1 MPSPPHCPA
10 ESREGEKEGKCR
22 GKRDAAFKTY
32 GNNDLNIMAETYSK
46 TKLKRMKPCV
56 AENQQDISHRE
67 TLKNAEFPAG
77 TEGSVGPA
85 AVWWN
90 REQLPAVETLY
101 ALMLKSAVSHLENQ
115 HWDLVPDLPHPS
127 TVKPTLQRLYEQ
139 QWCDLSEEV
148 DPFPQPTSPKCQ
160 LRPDQQTRSVTD
172 ISDTLLSSHSQQRH
186 DGKMVPTQALKKRCW
201 QGESSSAGCSSVR
214 EEGRKAEEHEKV
226 EKVKRETGAVNR
238 HTNQVT
244 VFDRRAPLQEEGENN
259 KAVTEDKEEEDVQ
272 GSGRRDGGVAGG
284 ELQSCPMCLLVFP
297 AGFTQMDCDGHL
309 AQCLS
314 EMNVDM
320 TW

>member
-1 MPSPPHCPA
+1 MT
-10 ESREGEKEGKCR
+10 
-22 GKRDAAFKTY
+22 D
-32 GNNDLNIMAETYSK
+32 TYSK

-56 AENQQDISHRE
+56 AENQQDVSNRKTE
-67 TLKNAEFPAG
+67 KKKQRLSAEFPAG
-77 TEGSVGPA
+77 TDGS
-85 AVWWN
+85 VWWN
-90 REQLPAVETLY
+90 REQLPGVETLY
-101 ALMLKSAVSHLENQ
+101 ALMLRSAVPHLENQ

-127 TVKPTLQRLYEQ
+127 TVKPTPQQLYEQ
-139 QWCDLSEEV
+139 RWCDLSEEV
-148 DPFPQPTSPKCQ
+148 GAFPPPTPPSPKCQ
-160 LRPDQQTRSVTD
+160 LRPDQQTSAAADT
-172 ISDTLLSSHSQQRH
+172 SDTLLSSHSQQRH
-186 DGKMVPTQALKKRCW
+186 DGRTVPIQARKKRCW

-214 EEGRKAEEHEKV
+214 EEGREAEEHEKV
-226 EKVKRETGAVNR
+226 VKERETGAVNR
-238 HTNQVT
+238 QSLTNQAT
-244 VFDRRAPLQEEGENN
+244 VFDSRTPPQKEGED
-259 KAVTEDKEEEDVQ
+259 KEAVTEDKEEKGDAQ